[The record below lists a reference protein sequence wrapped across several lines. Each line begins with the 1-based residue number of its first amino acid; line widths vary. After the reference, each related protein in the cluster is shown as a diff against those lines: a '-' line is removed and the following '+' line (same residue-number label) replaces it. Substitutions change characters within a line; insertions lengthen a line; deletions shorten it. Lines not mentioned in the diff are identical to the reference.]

1 LKSPLLLGAF
11 SWLLINTFMTENTS
25 GNPTSEENIVQ
36 GSGTLQPRGKTGP
49 KPKELVE
56 ATYLGIPVG
65 RDKKVI
71 DPEEVE
77 KLAALGCK
85 DSEIANWFGIAYD
98 TLRNN
103 FADNLTKGR
112 EDLKITLRRAMLNN
126 ACKNMN
132 AAVQIFLAKN
142 LLGMSDTGQESD
154 DKKPLPWSDN

>member
-1 LKSPLLLGAF
+1 MEDNSKKQD
-11 SWLLINTFMTENTS
+11 NNVTS
-25 GNPTSEENIVQ
+25 ENIVE
-36 GSGTLQPRGKTGP
+36 GSGQLKARGKPGP

-56 ATYLGIPVG
+56 STYLGIPVG

-77 KLAALGCK
+77 KLAALGCR
-85 DSEIANWFGIAYD
+85 DNEIANFFGIKDD

-103 FADNLTKGR
+103 FSDNLIKGR

-126 ACKNMN
+126 ACKQMN

-142 LLGMSDTGQESD
+142 ILGMSDTGQESD
-154 DKKPLPWSDN
+154 DKKPLPWSDD

>member
-1 LKSPLLLGAF
+1 
-11 SWLLINTFMTENTS
+11 MDENNV
-25 GNPTSEENIVQ
+25 NPTSNIVDC
-36 GSGTLQPRGKTGP
+36 GDLNLQPAKNKTGP

-56 ATYLGIPVG
+56 ATYLGLPVG

-77 KLAALGCK
+77 KLAALGCR
-85 DSEIANWFGIAYD
+85 DNEIANWFGIKED
-98 TLRNN
+98 TLRYN
-103 FADNLTKGR
+103 FAENLLKGR

-142 LLGMSDTGQESD
+142 ILGMSDTPNDSEANA
-154 DKKPLPWSDN
+154 PLPWDSVE

>member
-1 LKSPLLLGAF
+1 MED
-11 SWLLINTFMTENTS
+11 NTPQSAATEAN
-25 GNPTSEENIVQ
+25 ENIVQ
-36 GSGTLQPRGKTGP
+36 AEALNLKPGP

-77 KLAALGCK
+77 KLAALGCR
-85 DSEIANWFGIAYD
+85 DNEIANFFGIKED
-98 TLRNN
+98 TLRYN
-103 FADNLTKGR
+103 FTDNLTKGR
-112 EDLKITLRRAMLNN
+112 EELKITLRRAMLNN

-142 LLGMSDTGQESD
+142 ILGMSDTGQESD
-154 DKKPLPWSDN
+154 TNKPLPWSDD

>member
-1 LKSPLLLGAF
+1 MEDKLTPPPGNVIDSGAIEVHPLKA
-11 SWLLINTFMTENTS
+11 
-25 GNPTSEENIVQ
+25 
-36 GSGTLQPRGKTGP
+36 KTGP

-56 ATYLGIPVG
+56 ATYMGLPVG
-65 RDKKVI
+65 RDKKVV

-85 DSEIANWFGIAYD
+85 DSEIANWFGIQYD

-103 FADNLTKGR
+103 FSEQLTKGR

-142 LLGMSDTGQESD
+142 LLGMSDNGQESD
-154 DKKPLPWSDN
+154 DKKPLPWSDE